1 MSSSRL
7 LDLVAKKQ
15 DSYILN
21 DRVSKEK
28 FAELCAVLG
37 KHGYRYA
44 GKGVFKEES
53 SKTGTFQDPK
63 WWQQHVKSGDWVKLT
78 IDFFPRT
85 FLSEVLRIEDDR
97 ITIIGEIQLEPM
109 LTIFYGHIREVL
121 EVRRAAENALG
132 PLRKIPTRPR
142 RP

>member
-28 FAELCAVLG
+28 FAELCMVLG

-44 GKGVFKEES
+44 GKGVFKEVGSES
-53 SKTGTFQDPK
+53 NVFQDPK
-63 WWQQHVKSGDWVKLT
+63 WWKQNVQKGDWVKLT
-78 IDFFPRT
+78 VDFFPIPVIR
-85 FLSEVLRIEDDR
+85 EVLQIDDNKIIVPGQVGPDR
-97 ITIIGEIQLEPM
+97 TIVYER
-109 LTIFYGHIREVL
+109 IREVL
-121 EVRRAAENALG
+121 EVRRAAENVRG
-132 PLRKIPTRPR
+132 PMRKTPVRPR